1 MLPLI
6 YPESFRLGIYVFI
19 KNVEM
24 VKLAVFISGSGSN
37 CEQLIRHFNTNPE
50 GKENVARVALVV
62 SNRSDAY
69 GLVRA
74 ERLGVPTVVVR
85 KAELAQPEVVLP
97 LLQQYGIQFI
107 VLAGFLP
114 LVPDYL
120 IEAFP
125 RRIINLH
132 PALLPK
138 FGGKGMWGHHVH
150 EAVKA
155 AGETETGMTVHYVT
169 PVCDGGEIIAQF
181 RVALSPDDSVDDIA
195 EKEHQLE
202 MQYYPAVVEQVLRP
216 LVED

>member
-1 MLPLI
+1 MI
-6 YPESFRLGIYVFI
+6 NIAIFV
-19 KNVEM
+19 
-24 VKLAVFISGSGSN
+24 SGSGTN
-37 CEQLIRHFNTNPE
+37 CENLIRHFQ
-50 GKENVARVALVV
+50 GSDRVKCALVV
-62 SNRSDAY
+62 SNKANAY
-69 GLVRA
+69 ALVRA
-74 ERLGVPTVVVR
+74 ENLGVKTAVAP
-85 KAELAQPEVVLP
+85 KALLNDADFMLP
-97 LLQQYGIQFI
+97 LLKEHQIDFI

-120 IEAFP
+120 IDAFP

-169 PVCDGGEIIAQF
+169 PVCDGGEIIAQY
-181 RVALSPDDSVDDIA
+181 RCALSPDDTVDDIA

-202 MQYYPAVVEQVLRP
+202 MKYFPKVVEDILP
-216 LVED
+216 

>member
-1 MLPLI
+1 M
-6 YPESFRLGIYVFI
+6 I
-19 KNVEM
+19 KI
-24 VKLAVFISGSGSN
+24 AVFISGSGSN
-37 CEQLIRHFNTNPE
+37 CEQLIRHFNTNLE
-50 GKENVARVALVV
+50 GKEKGAQVALVV
-62 SNRSDAY
+62 SNRTDAY

-97 LLQQYGIQFI
+97 LLQQYDIQFI

-202 MQYYPAVVEQVLRP
+202 MQYYPAVVEQVVSEVADSP
-216 LVED
+216 L

>member
-1 MLPLI
+1 MNK
-6 YPESFRLGIYVFI
+6 V
-19 KNVEM
+19 NV
-24 VKLAVFISGSGSN
+24 AVFVSGGGTN
-37 CEQLIRHFNTNPE
+37 CENLITYF
-50 GKENVARVALVV
+50 KESETVNIALVI
-62 SNRSDAY
+62 SNKADVYA
-69 GLVRA
+69 LVRA
-74 ERLGVPTVVVR
+74 KRHGVPTAVVP
-85 KAELAQPEVVLP
+85 KAELHDEQKVLQ
-97 LLQQYGIQFI
+97 LLRDYDIQFI

-120 IEAFP
+120 INAFP

-169 PVCDGGEIIAQF
+169 PVCDGGEIIAQY
-181 RVALSPDDSVDDIA
+181 RVSLSPTDTVDDIA

-202 MQYYPAVVEQVLRP
+202 MLYFPTVVEKVLR
-216 LVED
+216 ETF